1 MHCILCNGENL
12 RIYFRQEALETHFL
26 TEQILISLAR

>member
-12 RIYFRQEALETHFL
+12 HIYFRQEALETHSL
-26 TEQILISLAR
+26 TEQI